1 MTDRIKVSAPHRARL
16 VVPAVVGLV
25 LALAAVPGFA
35 QRGDIDFNRA
45 RLLRDRDLRGE
56 SLTPDERAYLERA
69 RAEFQKKQAGVTK
82 DRQGPAR
89 DTIGLKPLTDLAGAA
104 RYHGEDGGLYGG
116 GENEPPAAQRA
127 AALRAARQ
135 VAPLDARGRPAPD
148 GKVVLIS
155 VGMSNTTQEFQ
166 RFRTLARRDAALAR
180 ALVLVDGAQGGMEA
194 LAWAQPEQTIA
205 AGRPDPW
212 TVLDQ
217 RLAQAGVAPRQVQA
231 AWIKQARANP
241 AALGEFPAHAEVLR
255 DNLAVIVRKLHNRF
269 PGLKIAYLSS
279 RTYGGRAAT
288 PLNPEP
294 YAYESAF
301 SVRWLIRDQV
311 EGKPGLNADPGKGR
325 VEAPVLLWGP
335 YLWADGLTRRAT
347 DGLVWRRDDLAAD
360 GTHPGP
366 GGQQKVAELLLRFFK
381 TDPTAKPWFLENTA
395 APPGR

>member
-1 MTDRIKVSAPHRARL
+1 MTDRFKVSGRRVARL
-16 VVPAVVGLV
+16 VVPAVAGLV

-35 QRGDIDFNRA
+35 QRGEIDFNRA

-56 SLTPDERAYLERA
+56 SLTPDERAYLERP
-69 RAEFQKKQAGVTK
+69 RAAFQKKQAGAMK
-82 DRQGPAR
+82 GPQRPAR
-89 DTIGLKPLTDLAGAA
+89 DTTGLTPLTDLAGAA
-104 RYHGEDGGLYGG
+104 RYQEQDGGLYGG
-116 GENEPPAAQRA
+116 GKNEPPAAQRA
-127 AALRAARQ
+127 AALRAAGQ
-135 VAPLDARGRPAPD
+135 VTPLDARGRPAPD

-166 RFRTLARRDAALAR
+166 RFKTLARRDAALAH

-194 LAWAQPEQTIA
+194 SAWAQPEKAIA

-212 TVLDQ
+212 TVLGQ
-217 RLAQAGVAPRQVQA
+217 RLAQAGVSPRQVQV

-241 AALGEFPAHAEVLR
+241 AALGEFPGHAEVLR
-255 DNLAVIVRKLHNRF
+255 DNLAVIARKLHNRF

-279 RTYGGRAAT
+279 RTYAGHAAT

-335 YLWADGLTRRAT
+335 YLWADGLKGRAT
-347 DGLVWRRDDLAAD
+347 DGLVWKRADLAAD

-366 GGQQKVAELLLRFFK
+366 GGQQKVAELLLQFFK
-381 TDPTAKPWFLENTA
+381 TDPTAKPWFLEHTA